1 MKVLIT
7 SAGLDIPARLAPT
20 LNTNHQ
26 VRLTDRTV
34 RFTPHSPRTI
44 TSEEKEEIETGL
56 EFVSSDLGH
65 DETTNELV
73 HGMDAVIHWGQVDP
87 RLSLPEQ
94 LDYQTRCTYNL
105 IYAASNEGV
114 TRFVHLS
121 TLSVM
126 GKYDED
132 LEVTEKFRP
141 LPTTEPDVLGAH
153 LGEYVCR
160 EFTREGRIDVVC
172 LRLGEIIDNG
182 EGIVGTSAL
191 HFDDLV
197 RAVELA
203 LNWDVTRERI
213 PTFERPTAATG
224 WGLFHIQSPVPGAR
238 YSTNS
243 AQQYLDYNPTFRE

>member
-1 MKVLIT
+1 MRVLIT
-7 SAGLDIPARLAPT
+7 AAGLEIPARLATT
-20 LNTNHQ
+20 LNSKHQ
-26 VRLTDRTV
+26 IRLTDR
-34 RFTPHSPRTI
+34 
-44 TSEEKEEIETGL
+44 EEVETGL

-114 TRFVHLS
+114 ARFVHLS

-172 LRLGEIIDNG
+172 LRLGEISGNG
-182 EGIVGTSAL
+182 EAVVGTSAL
-191 HFDDLV
+191 HFDDAAN
-197 RAVELA
+197 AVELA
-203 LNWDVTRERI
+203 LNWDYTRERI
-213 PTFERPTAATG
+213 PTFERPPAATG
-224 WGLFHIQSPVPGAR
+224 WGLFHIQSLVPDAR

-243 AQQYLDYNPTFRE
+243 AQQYLDYKPTSGE